1 MLSPQFVNRNLVVRI
16 QSLFLSLPT
25 VPLLL
30 SSILGTGFWRGPLKP
45 LAADTSGTSSHL
57 NLVLVARE
65 QKGLLPDLYSLL
77 MRHQP
82 ASLKLTSSCLQTM
95 CSCLFLTSFHVSLPL
110 FRDLLTTAPTQVCT
124 VIRFSQSR
132 FVPPSRLIISPRFL
146 SGCREAKHSLTVSDA
161 AKICSFPQFFPSLWT
176 VLGISFTPL
185 HPRP

>member
-1 MLSPQFVNRNLVVRI
+1 M
-16 QSLFLSLPT
+16 
-25 VPLLL
+25 
-30 SSILGTGFWRGPLKP
+30 ILERTTE
-45 LAADTSGTSSHL
+45 TSGSRHIWDEQPPQL
-57 NLVLVARE
+57 GLVARE
-65 QKGLLPDLYSLL
+65 QGFTPRSLLL

-82 ASLKLTSSCLQTM
+82 ASLKLRSSCLQTM
-95 CSCLFLTSFHVSLPL
+95 CSCLFLTYFHISLPL

-161 AKICSFPQFFPSLWT
+161 AKICSFLQFFPSLWT
-176 VLGISFTPL
+176 VLAISFTPL